1 MQGDA
6 GKAMK
11 NIALFAGSPPAPMP
25 GVGGVDKYTGKQFE
39 YFESPT
45 REFIWENAKYSSNY
59 FKAQVQGIIPGT
71 FDTERGAYIRS
82 MDIVEQTTGAKMPND
97 YQTIYFQDTRIKGL
111 YTGAKVKY
119 AGNTW
124 LAISPFNIADPM
136 SSAVVRRCNAIW
148 KHLDFYG
155 NVKAEPFVFQDG
167 RDQSTANEYL
177 DWTVIPNWYQK
188 CVIQLNEDTKQ
199 LAYNKRMILGSAA
212 VEVRGISDFIT
223 DFSGT
228 DAEGNANAE
237 PPHAMFF
244 DVQFQQPLEIDD
256 MERGIAGGKA
266 FSWVLV
272 PSFSEE
278 IGVSASQTITVKSV
292 RNGEEVTDTAEHP
305 ITYLF
310 SSSDETVLTVDAD
323 GTVTSVGE
331 GTATVTV
338 ALSQNPDI
346 TAEVEITVTAEA
358 PQAQF
363 VFTPELPTK
372 LRQMQSYSGV
382 VSVMRGGNA
391 VSTPIVMTMYGSTGS
406 VDCTFDVVT
415 NMLEITNYE
424 ASKTPLSLVFRS
436 EEQDLTI
443 TKTIKLEGF

>member
-45 REFIWENAKYSSNY
+45 REFVWENAKYSSNY
-59 FKAQVQGIIPGT
+59 FKAHVQGIIPGT

-188 CVIQLNEDTKQ
+188 CVIQLNEDTKE

-256 MERGIAGGKA
+256 MERGIAGAKA
-266 FSWVLV
+266 FKWEIL
-272 PSFSEE
+272 PSFSEKM
-278 IGVSASQTITVKSV
+278 GVNGTQTITAVSK
-292 RNGEEVTDTAEHP
+292 RNGEAVDTSKHEV
-305 ITYLF
+305 TYLF
-310 SSSDETVLTVDAD
+310 SSNDEEVLTVDD
-323 GTVTSVGE
+323 SGNVESVGE
-331 GTATVTV
+331 GTATVTITL
-338 ALSQNPDI
+338 AQNPDI
-346 TAEVEITVTAEA
+346 KSVVEITVSAEEPEA
-358 PQAQF
+358 EF
-363 VFTPELPTK
+363 VFTPDIPEK

-391 VSTPIVMTMYGSTGS
+391 VSTPVVMTMYGSTGS
-406 VDCTFDVVT
+406 VDCTFNPATDR
-415 NMLEITNYE
+415 LEITNYE
-424 ASKTPLSLVFRS
+424 ASKTPLSLVFRA